1 MRALWVVAAL
11 VALVVH
17 SSQGFMP
24 FFGSYRE
31 ASQNYY
37 GMYTS
42 FTVSKMIYIMN
53 CSVFVQFY
61 HSGANKSNAILKSS
75 LPSCVCVSFLM
86 AVTVLDVLAKVMV
99 QMFCL
104 M

>member
-11 VALVVH
+11 VALGVH

-42 FTVSKMIYIMN
+42 FTVSKMI
-53 CSVFVQFY
+53 SVACLYSFITVVLTSQMQF
-61 HSGANKSNAILKSS
+61 SNHHFHRVYA
-75 LPSCVCVSFLM
+75 
-86 AVTVLDVLAKVMV
+86 
-99 QMFCL
+99 CL
-104 M
+104 F